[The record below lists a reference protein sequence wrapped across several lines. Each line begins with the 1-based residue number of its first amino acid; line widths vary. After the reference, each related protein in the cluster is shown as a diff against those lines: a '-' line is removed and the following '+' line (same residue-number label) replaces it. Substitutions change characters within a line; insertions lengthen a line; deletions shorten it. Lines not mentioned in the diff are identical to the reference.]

1 LSSND
6 NPAVL
11 IGGSTFENREKI
23 QYIDELDNE
32 DNVYIRMGETAKYR
46 DSSMIKPEVEW
57 LGDGVVVIDLTLPCG
72 SDYAKAAGIEI
83 AKRMNL
89 SDAEVIHT
97 EILHPAEATRI
108 QVKGTVNFDIDLLT
122 LTLPKKP
129 DLLTDQEI
137 RDYVSLHPLTIVA
150 GTVGEDEH
158 SVGLREIIDIKHG
171 GIEKYGIKCIYLGT
185 SVPIAKLVDA
195 AIETK
200 ADAILL
206 STIISHDDIHYRNMK
221 KANDYAIEK
230 GVRDKIIMIAGGT
243 QVVPDTAIKQGMDQG
258 FSRGTKGQDVASYLV
273 KRHKEL
279 IKK

>member
-1 LSSND
+1 
-6 NPAVL
+6 
-11 IGGSTFENREKI
+11 
-23 QYIDELDNE
+23 
-32 DNVYIRMGETAKYR
+32 MGETAKYR
-46 DSSMIKPEVEW
+46 DSSLIKPEVQW
-57 LGDGVVVIDLTLPCG
+57 LGDGVVVIDLTLPIS
-72 SDYAKAAGIEI
+72 SDYAISAALEI

-89 SDAEVIHT
+89 SDAEVIHI

-108 QVKGTVNFDIDLLT
+108 QVKGTVNFDIDLNT

-129 DLLTDQEI
+129 ELLTDQEI

-230 GVRDKIIMIAGGT
+230 GVRDKLIMIAGGT
-243 QVVPDTAIKQGMDQG
+243 QVVPETAKKQGMDQG
-258 FSRGTKGQDVASYLV
+258 FGRGTKGQDVASYLV